1 MRISHP
7 RSGMIVYLSQSECDE
22 FQIKPTDR
30 FRVSAW
36 LEDTTVWVKVERGT
50 SKYFTR
56 SMLPYEGN
64 DVTPWHVRGPCKKG
78 TEGRFQSD
86 LDVPEFGL
94 DVPIG
99 AVFDNNEMLIEVG
112 EVSRLKS
119 PQNMNKKLGFDHPRG
134 PTKNTLRLPYT
145 KPDMIKLPDEA
156 SVIPTQSLVDDGRE
170 AIKAAV
176 DLINQLVQEGGKFR
190 FCINRDGVSHRLKK
204 GDSIKAK
211 VVTEEDL

>member
-7 RSGMIVYLSQSECDE
+7 RSGMIVYLSKAEYDE
-22 FQIKPTDR
+22 FQVKPTDR
-30 FRVSAW
+30 FHVSAW
-36 LEDTTVWVKVERGT
+36 LEGTTVWVKVERGT
-50 SKYFTR
+50 SKEFAR

-64 DVTPWHVRGPCKKG
+64 DVTPWHVRGPCKKD
-78 TEGRFQSD
+78 TEGRFHSE

-94 DVPIG
+94 AVPLG
-99 AVFDNNEMLIEVG
+99 AVVDDNEMLIEVG

-119 PQNMNKKLGFDHPRG
+119 PQNTNRKLGLDHHRG
-134 PTKNTLRLPYT
+134 PTKNKLRLPYT
-145 KPDMIKLPDEA
+145 EQDVMAMFSSEDAPSL
-156 SVIPTQSLVDDGRE
+156 SLVDDGRV

-176 DLINQLVQEGGKFR
+176 DLINKVVQEGGRFR

-211 VVTEEDL
+211 IITEEDL